1 MQFLPFI
8 IAAGSLP
15 LISGAPVASNLYSV
29 SADVKS
35 THSLSGRSTSLYAGI
50 FAGDGLTSQGWP
62 SVSQWMSTF
71 EDMWESNQE
80 VMKASCGNMGYGDDN
95 SEEEIA
101 DIKKA
106 INAIA
111 SESSVD
117 ARYIFSIV
125 MQESNGCVR
134 VKTTDNGVINPGL
147 MQSHNGQHACNNAA
161 GDSPVSPCPYETIH
175 GMISDGT
182 TGTGGLKN
190 CLTQYKDSEESA
202 TYYRAARCYNS
213 GSVASNGNLGDG
225 ITSTNCYATDIANR
239 LLGWATGT
247 SNCNSGLIATLTSS
261 QWDGASDSGSG
272 SSGSSG
278 SSGETSTSTSSSI
291 PAATETF
298 APSTIVPTVVQTA
311 QPTTT
316 SAPAPAATTTEAPAP
331 VAPTTTAAPTVVPS
345 SAPAPAPSS
354 SLAPGGNY
362 GPYPYASK
370 SCQQY
375 YTVEAND
382 YCRKIEVQYGITATD
397 FQSLNPGL
405 DNTCSNLWKG
415 YQYCVKA

>member
-29 SADVKS
+29 SADTES

-50 FAGDGLTSQGWP
+50 FGGDGLLSQGWP
-62 SVSQWMSTF
+62 STQKWVTTF
-71 EDMWESNQE
+71 EDMFESNKD
-80 VMKASCGNMGYGDDN
+80 VMKTGCSNQGWGDDN
-95 SEEEIA
+95 TEEEISH
-101 DIKKA
+101 IKKA
-106 INAIA
+106 INQVA

-117 ARYIFSIV
+117 ARYILAIV

-134 VKTTDNGVINPGL
+134 VPTSYNGVTNPGL
-147 MQSHNGQHACNNAA
+147 MQSHNGKSSCNT
-161 GDSPVSPCPYETIH
+161 GKGSTPVSPCPYEQIH

-182 TGTGGLKN
+182 TGSTGSLQACIEQWKV
-190 CLTQYKDSEESA
+190 DDEST

-213 GSVASNGNLGDG
+213 GSVASSGNLGDG
-225 ITSTNCYATDIANR
+225 ITSTACYASDVANR
-239 LLGWATGT
+239 LVGWATGP
-247 SNCNSGLIATLTSS
+247 SKCNAGDIASLTSS
-261 QWDGASDSGSG
+261 TWDGETEEGSG

-278 SSGETSTSTSSSI
+278 SSGTTSTSSSI

-298 APSTIVPTVVQTA
+298 APSTIAPTAVQTA
-311 QPTTT
+311 QPTAETT
-316 SAPAPAATTTEAPAP
+316 AAPAPTATETPAP
-331 VAPTTTAAPTVVPS
+331 VAPTTTAAPTVAPS
-345 SAPAPAPSS
+345 SAPEPAPSS

-382 YCRKIEVQYGITATD
+382 YCRKIQVQYGITTTD
-397 FQSLNPGL
+397 LQSLNPGL